1 MISVQKFLNVK
12 SQQLAYFVRAFW
24 NNRIVYKELDLYF
37 WDTMEEWSQVS
48 HLADQPSSQQE
59 RVFWYVLHQLHF
71 WPEKTLREDSNLRSD
86 LDLCVNFLE
95 SKDEYPF
102 PYEYLGSRP

>member
-1 MISVQKFLNVK
+1 
-12 SQQLAYFVRAFW
+12 
-24 NNRIVYKELDLYF
+24 
-37 WDTMEEWSQVS
+37 MEEWSQVS
-48 HLADQPSSQQE
+48 HLADHPCSQQE

-71 WPEKTLREDSNLRSD
+71 WPEKTLREDSNLRND

-95 SKDEYPF
+95 SEDEYPF

>member
-1 MISVQKFLNVK
+1 VISVQKFLNVK

-24 NNRIVYKELDLYF
+24 NDRIVYNELDLYF

-48 HLADQPSSQQE
+48 NLADQPSSQRE
-59 RVFWYVLHQLHF
+59 RVFWYVLHQLNY
-71 WPEKTLREDSNLRSD
+71 WPEQHLREDSNLRSD

-95 SKDEYPF
+95 SQEEYPF
-102 PYEYLGSRP
+102 PLEYSGARP